1 MFKTVY
7 RLAEFLIFTL
17 IVFQS
22 LIALTANV
30 FPPSVIRLY
39 RGHIMLILEKRVSRL
54 WMSEFLTS
62 IELIYIGKL
71 YESFTRL

>member
-1 MFKTVY
+1 M
-7 RLAEFLIFTL
+7 
-17 IVFQS
+17 VFQS
-22 LIALTANV
+22 VIALTANV

-62 IELIYIGKL
+62 IELIYIRQL
-71 YESFTRL
+71 YESLHVYILIFLYVIYFSKKVAH

>member
-1 MFKTVY
+1 MFKTVW
-7 RLAEFLIFTL
+7 LAEFLIFTL

-22 LIALTANV
+22 LIALTENV

-39 RGHIMLILEKRVSRL
+39 RGHIMLTLEKRVSRL

-62 IELIYIGKL
+62 IELIYIGQL